1 MPASCMLQCQIILEV
16 YLSLQDVAIS
26 YMLLHQIFL
35 QVYLS
40 LQDVAASY
48 MLLYQILLHVDLSLQ
63 DVAISY
69 VLLYQI
75 LLQVPAMILLPCFGS
90 LCDTLGRKVLVLIS
104 TAGCAVSFF
113 FCLVRVVSQEA
124 PPGKSWIH
132 PCFT

>member
-1 MPASCMLQCQIILEV
+1 MFLYHIILQV

-26 YMLLHQIFL
+26 YM
-35 QVYLS
+35 
-40 LQDVAASY
+40 
-48 MLLYQILLHVDLSLQ
+48 
-63 DVAISY
+63 
-69 VLLYQI
+69 LLYQI

-124 PPGKSWIH
+124 PPGSPGSTPVLHSWTQLSIIWKCISSH
-132 PCFT
+132 LK